1 MDNKIIKLGSDLLS
15 NKDDDRKIKL
25 LKYINKKSLKIIIL
39 IFLAVVVSVILLGF
53 GNNSK
58 SNVNEDS
65 YKTSY
70 YQTTLEYCAEL
81 ESKLQSVISKIDGA
95 GDVCVMLSVVG
106 SPELIYANKSDETN
120 SSNPSGTI
128 SSSNSSSPIIVNVGG
143 QSSALIL
150 TEKLPEVK
158 GVIVVSS
165 GAGNV
170 AVKLNILQAV
180 STLLNLDSD
189 KISVL
194 KGI

>member
-1 MDNKIIKLGSDLLS
+1 MDNRIERLNSNSIEEPS
-15 NKDDDRKIKL
+15 NKAKL
-25 LKYINKKSLKIIIL
+25 LNLVNKKNLKIFLLVVLAIL
-39 IFLAVVVSVILLGF
+39 ILVILFGF
-53 GNNSK
+53 EKKEGDDQIDSVYK
-58 SNVNEDS
+58 SNH
-65 YKTSY
+65 YK
-70 YQTTLEYCAEL
+70 TTLEYCAEL

-95 GDVCVMLSVVG
+95 GQVSVMVSVDG
-106 SPELIYANKSDETN
+106 SPELIYANESDETISSN
-120 SSNPSGTI
+120 SSGTT

-143 QSSALIL
+143 ESSALIL

-180 STLLNLDSD
+180 STLLNLHTD
-189 KISVL
+189 KVSVL